1 MTKVIA
7 ERTLSRYKQVRA
19 GTEGMSYATLNSEF
33 ACKIQG
39 IHLKDAEVNVM
50 TESTATAVV
59 SITEA
64 AAQEVQRLL
73 TEEPGKEGLR
83 IEIRGGGCSG
93 MSYGMSFDTKQE
105 KDHVVEMHGIKV
117 FVDPKSAI
125 YLKGTVLDYQ
135 SGLQGKG
142 FVIKNPQAK
151 GSCGCGNSFSV

>member
-1 MTKVIA
+1 
-7 ERTLSRYKQVRA
+7 
-19 GTEGMSYATLNSEF
+19 
-33 ACKIQG
+33 
-39 IHLKDAEVNVM
+39 M

>member
-1 MTKVIA
+1 
-7 ERTLSRYKQVRA
+7 
-19 GTEGMSYATLNSEF
+19 
-33 ACKIQG
+33 
-39 IHLKDAEVNVM
+39 M
-50 TESTATAVV
+50 TETTSTATAIV
-59 SITEA
+59 SITET

-73 TEEPGKEGLR
+73 AEEPGKEGLR

-93 MSYGMSFDTKQE
+93 MSYGMSFDVKQE

-135 SGLQGKG
+135 SGLEGKG